1 MGIAPAGNLLA
12 PSGLIAEEDR
22 VTWAMISLLEVV
34 ASLETRECLG
44 LGDNTA
50 GAVIVICNISG
61 LHQIVN
67 SFGCLVLSGDMT
79 TSADRNVDD
88 DIRGVIA
95 HIKALKDGRAEVG
108 VPDSTSIHEDVAIEV
123 LRREDSWDRS

>member
-22 VTWAMISLLEVV
+22 VTRAMISLLEVV

-50 GAVIVICNISG
+50 GAVIVSCP
-61 LHQIVN
+61 
-67 SFGCLVLSGDMT
+67 VLIWKT
-79 TSADRNVDD
+79 QLEKKFVKLILRFVLDD
-88 DIRGVIA
+88 DLKQK
-95 HIKALKDGRAEVG
+95 IKYYEKN
-108 VPDSTSIHEDVAIEV
+108 I
-123 LRREDSWDRS
+123 